1 MGKREAKEALSE
13 ACGVQGIPS
22 FAVINPDGT
31 IITTDGRSK
40 VAADPKAESFPE
52 AWLPQPFNDVNDDPS
67 PLNEEQCLIM
77 LGAGDSACQAV
88 KSVANK
94 IYAEVGRDV
103 ESMPMRFFSAPEGG
117 VTTQLRKLTGVDG
130 DRLILLDIPSDGAFY
145 VCDAPVAEITES
157 IVSDFIGQFKAGQ
170 EAIEEVR
177 SYRFWCQP
185 STSIQF
191 FEWQ

>member
-1 MGKREAKEALSE
+1 MGKGE
-13 ACGVQGIPS
+13 
-22 FAVINPDGT
+22 N
-31 IITTDGRSK
+31 
-40 VAADPKAESFPE
+40 FPE

-67 PLNEEQCLIM
+67 PLNEEQCVIM

-117 VTTQLRKLTGVDG
+117 VTTQLRKLTG
-130 DRLILLDIPSDGAFY
+130 Y
-145 VCDAPVAEITES
+145 
-157 IVSDFIGQFKAGQ
+157 
-170 EAIEEVR
+170 R
-177 SYRFWCQP
+177 SWCQLAFHP

-191 FEWQ
+191 FEWAIV